1 MLVLTRKK
9 DESIM
14 VGEDIEIVVVE
25 IAPNQ
30 VRLGIKAP
38 KDTEVFRKEIFLAI
52 KEENKKS
59 VFNSANANRH
69 KDALK
74 SLFKD

>member
-1 MLVLTRKK
+1 
-9 DESIM
+9 M
-14 VGEDIEIVVVE
+14 VGEEIEIVVVE
-25 IAPNQ
+25 ITPNQ

-38 KDTEVFRKEIFLAI
+38 KEMEVFRKEIFLAI

-59 VFNSANANRH
+59 AFNSSNANRH